1 MGYPVKELLLLNA
14 WKNRIFSSMYPHRL
28 FLPQVL
34 ISGGYA
40 LRRVR
45 LFHRYNFRFLL
56 LCIPGLLNPGLYP
69 VFRLHPVF
77 HLYLVFHLHP
87 VSLSLCPGTFCFW
100 YIFVFIFFCF
110 LILQISFILVPQSL
124 RASLS
129 PFETAS
135 QKELWIIWVV
145 RRASMYARFF
155 RAIFI

>member
-87 VSLSLCPGTFCFW
+87 VSLSRLPRHLL
-100 YIFVFIFFCF
+100 F
-110 LILQISFILVPQSL
+110 LVYL
-124 RASLS
+124 RFHFLMLPHPPDLLHTGSTKA
-129 PFETAS
+129 
-135 QKELWIIWVV
+135 
-145 RRASMYARFF
+145 
-155 RAIFI
+155 